1 MKGMESRSSH
11 RMDMTEGPLFSQ
23 IIRFTVPLFFTLI
36 LQLMFNAADLIV
48 IGRFAAHE
56 AMAAV
61 GATSSL
67 IHMIINIFFGLAIG
81 TNVVAANAYGAKD
94 QSLLSRTT
102 HTSMVVAVVGGVLVA
117 AFGYAFA
124 RPLLEMMA
132 TPANV
137 LEKATL
143 YMRIYFLGLPV
154 LMVYNFGSAVL
165 RAVGDTRRPLIYLA
179 VSGVLNVPLNL
190 LLVLRFGMDVDGVA
204 WATVLSQIVS
214 SALVWRALASSR
226 DGCRLEWC
234 RLRVHWPVLRRML
247 EIGVP
252 SAAQASCFSLSN
264 ILIQSA
270 VNSFGS
276 LAMAGSS
283 ATLSLEG
290 IVYCGPYAL
299 HQATIS
305 FAGQNYGA
313 RQYARLRRSI
323 WYCFWVSV
331 VISSVMGPGAWLIGP
346 ELLSIYSTDPA
357 VIAWGMKRIVVTFT
371 TYALAGMMDV
381 VSGAMRGID
390 KSLLSA
396 IIVLVCVCGF
406 RVVWLYTAFPMHR
419 TMEMLMLSYP
429 ITWGLAT
436 LVNGVILVRA
446 LRRLGA
452 GEPART

>member
-132 TPANV
+132 TPANE

-154 LMVYNFGSAVL
+154 LMVYNFVSAGL
-165 RAVGDTRRPLIYLA
+165 RAVGVTRLPRVCLA
-179 VSGVLNVPLNL
+179 VAGV
-190 LLVLRFGMDVDGVA
+190 G
-204 WATVLSQIVS
+204 
-214 SALVWRALASSR
+214 
-226 DGCRLEWC
+226 
-234 RLRVHWPVLRRML
+234 
-247 EIGVP
+247 
-252 SAAQASCFSLSN
+252 
-264 ILIQSA
+264 
-270 VNSFGS
+270 
-276 LAMAGSS
+276 
-283 ATLSLEG
+283 
-290 IVYCGPYAL
+290 
-299 HQATIS
+299 
-305 FAGQNYGA
+305 
-313 RQYARLRRSI
+313 
-323 WYCFWVSV
+323 
-331 VISSVMGPGAWLIGP
+331 
-346 ELLSIYSTDPA
+346 
-357 VIAWGMKRIVVTFT
+357 
-371 TYALAGMMDV
+371 
-381 VSGAMRGID
+381 
-390 KSLLSA
+390 
-396 IIVLVCVCGF
+396 
-406 RVVWLYTAFPMHR
+406 
-419 TMEMLMLSYP
+419 
-429 ITWGLAT
+429 
-436 LVNGVILVRA
+436 
-446 LRRLGA
+446 
-452 GEPART
+452 